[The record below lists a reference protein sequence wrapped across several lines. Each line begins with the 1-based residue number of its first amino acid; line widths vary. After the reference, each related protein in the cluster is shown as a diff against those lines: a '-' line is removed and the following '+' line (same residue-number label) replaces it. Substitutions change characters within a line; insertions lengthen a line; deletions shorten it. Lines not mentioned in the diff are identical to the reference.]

1 MELNEIRDPAFLK
14 TLNNNQLKDLAE
26 QIRTFLIHYQR
37 QVDI

>member
-14 TLNNNQLKDLAE
+14 TLNNRQLKDLAE
-26 QIRTFLIHYQR
+26 QIRTLYLR